1 MLQETYNP
9 LGLPHATQS
18 VERLEWIV
26 GDPGDPE
33 GWWLRHWQSAEFI
46 ATQQRPLFRV
56 LEKPI
61 SQLQNRP
68 GICESL
74 QWVTIFIT
82 ITFEIARWCWFFM
95 VFPSKHVGTL
105 GLERM
110 RACATENACSYKCPP
125 TIQFQSVYYIYIFI
139 FNYLYENIYSIRNV

>member
-74 QWVTIFIT
+74 QWVTIFNT

-125 TIQFQSVYYIYIFI
+125 TIQFQSVYYIYI
-139 FNYLYENIYSIRNV
+139 YLYLIIYIKIYIV